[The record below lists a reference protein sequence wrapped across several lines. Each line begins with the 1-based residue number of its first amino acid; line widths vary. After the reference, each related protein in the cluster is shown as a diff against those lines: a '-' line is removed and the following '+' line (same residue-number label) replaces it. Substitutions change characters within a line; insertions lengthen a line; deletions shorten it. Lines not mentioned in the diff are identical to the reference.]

1 MRLNAGTLAI
11 EAEATLPKDKK
22 GEQIGVFGVGVD
34 NAHNQV
40 WTTNTLAETVTVY
53 DAKTLSVVKVFPEDR
68 SRIHAMWLLMKPT
81 IGPMSARL

>member
-1 MRLNAGTLAI
+1 MRLNARNLAV

-40 WTTNTLAETVTVY
+40 WTTNTL
-53 DAKTLSVVKVFPEDR
+53 PR
-68 SRIHAMWLLMKPT
+68 R
-81 IGPMSARL
+81 